1 MDASGANAVADIT
14 TLPEKKLNRA
24 LTAVAGL
31 FEEGV
36 LRSVHPLCVYPIQ
49 EVESAFRYLQSGAN
63 AGCVTVE
70 VGEGAVVQVSFHP
83 QASILLKLIIMQA
96 LIPPSSDRLFLPD
109 ATYVVA
115 GGLGGLGRSIARWMV
130 KKGARSLLLL
140 SRRGY
145 LAADSEEF
153 LSSLHAEAVRVEAPP
168 CDIADASCVER
179 VIRDA
184 SSTMP
189 PIRGCIQA
197 AMVLRV
203 SNN

>member
-1 MDASGANAVADIT
+1 MGI
-14 TLPEKKLNRA
+14 
-24 LTAVAGL
+24 
-31 FEEGV
+31 
-36 LRSVHPLCVYPIQ
+36 
-49 EVESAFRYLQSGAN
+49 
-63 AGCVTVE
+63 
-70 VGEGAVVQVSFHP
+70 
-83 QASILLKLIIMQA
+83 QA
-96 LIPPSSDRLFLPD
+96 LIPSSSDRVFLPD

-115 GGLGGLGRSIARWMV
+115 GGLGGIGRSVVRWMV
-130 KKGARSLLLL
+130 EKGAKSLLLL

-153 LSSLHAEAVRVEAPP
+153 LSSLRAEAVRVEAPP
-168 CDIADASCVER
+168 CDITDASCVER

-203 SNN
+203 SCSPH